1 MSSQERLLKAV
12 VRPHVSDKTYGLS
25 DSNSTVVFQVARDA
39 TKLEI
44 KDSVEQLF
52 EVKVE
57 SVNVLNVKGKARKFG
72 RTQGKTKA
80 WKKAYVKL
88 AEGHD
93 INFVGA
99 E

>member
-1 MSSQERLLKAV
+1 MNSQEKLLRTI
-12 VRPHVSDKTYGLS
+12 VRPHVSDKSYGLA
-25 DSNSTVVFQVARDA
+25 DSGSTIVFHVASFANKYDVKDA
-39 TKLEI
+39 IEK
-44 KDSVEQLF
+44 LF

-57 SVNVLNVKGKARKFG
+57 SVNILNVKGKARKFG
-72 RTQGKTKA
+72 RVEGKTKA

>member
-12 VRPHVSDKTYGLS
+12 VRPHISDKTYGLS

>member
-1 MSSQERLLKAV
+1 MSSQERLLNTV

-72 RTQGKTKA
+72 RTQGKTKT

-88 AEGHD
+88 AEGQSLD
-93 INFVGA
+93 IQA
-99 E
+99 EG

>member
-1 MSSQERLLKAV
+1 MSSQEKLLRTILK
-12 VRPHVSDKTYGLS
+12 PHVSDKSYGLA
-25 DSNSTVVFQVARDA
+25 DSSSTIVFQVATNANKYDVKDA
-39 TKLEI
+39 
-44 KDSVEQLF
+44 VEKLF
-52 EVKVE
+52 EVKVD
-57 SVNVLNVKGKARKFG
+57 SVNILNVKGKKRRFG
-72 RTQGKTKA
+72 RVEGKTKA

>member
-57 SVNVLNVKGKARKFG
+57 SVNVLNVKGKVRKFG

-93 INFVGA
+93 INFVSA

>member
-12 VRPHVSDKTYGLS
+12 VRPHISDKTYGLS

-57 SVNVLNVKGKARKFG
+57 SVNVLNVKGKVRKFG

-93 INFVGA
+93 INFVSA